1 MILFKR
7 VSFENFM
14 TYQNASVSLENR
26 GLMLIEGINDTNDTF
41 KSNGAG
47 KTTIA
52 EAIVYA
58 IYGSTLRDSK
68 ADDVINRQVGKGTKV
83 VLELEK
89 DGQPFRIERYRKHG
103 TYKNGVRIF
112 MGDKNITE
120 KSATDNNNKIL
131 DIIGIDFSTFVNS
144 ILYGQGDLP
153 MFTTA
158 TDKGKKEI
166 LENVTGIAIYQEAQA
181 VAKDKLKE
189 VNNEI
194 DLLAPKRQEYQRQ
207 LESIQQREDQAQQDY
222 QITADRIVENE
233 GHLVTLREASSNHDA
248 VVEANNKNL
257 EDNKL
262 VLTEQ
267 IPGYEERIQEA
278 LGELNS
284 LAPVTADS
292 ITEEETT
299 ELRTYEAKV
308 KVLNS
313 KYDEKVFR
321 ARMLADNIRDFQ
333 MSDTCPTCGGPVDI
347 THLEKHKTE
356 MIVEHEELLK
366 EVDRLKP
373 QVEAINKDL
382 KEKQAVMDAKKSAV
396 NNADYEYRLA
406 VSEKNQKV
414 DRLQREL
421 DTLRNQVAQ
430 IDRDIATNLGA
441 NPYTNQIQS
450 VEQVLKALKE
460 VPKPVKLTSEREEV
474 NKNIEQLRESEEP
487 LRERKEQ
494 LEQAVVMFSNKGIRS
509 VVLDTVTPFL
519 NTQAN
524 KYLSTLSGG
533 VLSVLFT
540 TQEETQSGSVVDKF
554 DISITNNGEVCSYKE
569 NSGGERRR
577 IDLAISFAIQ
587 DLLQSKAEVK
597 TNIAVYDEC
606 FDGLDEI
613 GSENVIEILKERE
626 KEIGTIFVITHN
638 AVLKPLFENTMTVV
652 KDGEFS
658 RIEEELV

>member
-1 MILFKR
+1 
-7 VSFENFM
+7 
-14 TYQNASVSLENR
+14 
-26 GLMLIEGINDTNDTF
+26 MLIEGINDTNDTF

-131 DIIGIDFSTFVNS
+131 DLIGIDFSTFVNS

-166 LENVTGIAIYQEAQA
+166 LENVTGIAIYQEAQT

-194 DLLAPKRQEYQRQ
+194 ELLAPKHREYLAR
-207 LESIQQREDQAQQDY
+207 LDSIQQREDQAQRDY
-222 QITADRIVENE
+222 QVTADRISQNE
-233 GHLVTLREASSNHDA
+233 AQLLALQEASSNHEDTVA
-248 VVEANNKNL
+248 VTNQRL
-257 EDNKL
+257 EEEKV

-267 IPGYEERIQEA
+267 VPGYEEAIQKA
-278 LGELNS
+278 IQDLNTLS
-284 LAPVTADS
+284 PITSDS
-292 ITEEETT
+292 ITEEEKA
-299 ELRTYEAKV
+299 ELRTYESKV

-333 MSDTCPTCGGPVDI
+333 VSDTCPTCGGPVDV
-347 THLEKHKTE
+347 THLEKHKTD
-356 MIVEHEELLK
+356 MMVEHEELLK

-382 KEKQAVMDAKKSAV
+382 KSKQEVMEAKRTAV

-406 VSEKNQKV
+406 LSEKNQKV
-414 DRLQREL
+414 DTLKREL
-421 DTLRNQVAQ
+421 DILRTSIAK
-430 IDRDIATNLGA
+430 IDTDIATNLGA
-441 NPYTNQIQS
+441 NPYAHQIQS

-460 VPKPVKLTSEREEV
+460 VPKPVKLTDEREEV
-474 NKNIEQLRESEEP
+474 NMLIEQLRESEEP
-487 LRERKEQ
+487 LRGRKEQ

>member
-1 MILFKR
+1 
-7 VSFENFM
+7 
-14 TYQNASVSLENR
+14 
-26 GLMLIEGINDTNDTF
+26 MLIEGINDTNDTF

-131 DIIGIDFSTFVNS
+131 DLIGIDFSTFVNS

-166 LENVTGIAIYQEAQA
+166 LENVTGIAIYQEAQT

-194 DLLAPKRQEYQRQ
+194 ELLAPKHREYLAR
-207 LESIQQREDQAQQDY
+207 LDSIQQREDQAQRDY
-222 QITADRIVENE
+222 QVTADRIAQNE
-233 GHLVTLREASSNHDA
+233 AQLLALQEASSNHEDTVA
-248 VVEANNKNL
+248 VTNQRL
-257 EDNKL
+257 EEEKV

-267 IPGYEERIQEA
+267 VPGYEEAIHEAIQD
-278 LGELNS
+278 LNT
-284 LAPVTADS
+284 LTPVTSDS
-292 ITEEETT
+292 ITEEEKA
-299 ELRTYEAKV
+299 ELRTYEGKV

-347 THLEKHKTE
+347 THLEKHKTD

-382 KEKQAVMDAKKSAV
+382 KSKQEAMEAKRTAV

-406 VSEKNQKV
+406 LSERNQKV
-414 DRLQREL
+414 DTLKREL
-421 DTLRNQVAQ
+421 DILRTSIAK
-430 IDRDIATNLGA
+430 IDTDIATNLGA
-441 NPYTNQIQS
+441 NPYTHQIQS

-460 VPKPVKLTSEREEV
+460 VPKPVKLSDEREEV
-474 NKNIEQLRESEEP
+474 NMLIEQLRESEEP

-494 LEQAVVMFSNKGIRS
+494 LKQAVVMFSNKGIRS

-554 DISITNNGEVCSYKE
+554 DISITNNGEICSYKE